1 MSARGLDLVVA
12 GGRVVTATAVLE
24 DAAVGIRGGRIV
36 AVAPVDDLPPA
47 ARTIDATG
55 KIVFPG
61 AIDCH
66 VHLGPEYDDWR
77 GGPLAA
83 AHAGLTT
90 LLGFVMADE
99 GAREP
104 LPKAVHRLRE
114 ETAAQSVLDFG
125 FHFILGNQPWILEGI
140 PEAIGLGVSS
150 FKLFMT
156 YKKRKTRMCSDE
168 MIAGAMELI
177 AAHGGLCQLHCE
189 NGDVI
194 SWLEDRALAA
204 GRVHPRDFPAT
215 CPDWTEE
222 EAINRAILIGRMT
235 GCPVYVVHLSTR
247 LGLERIKQA
256 QAAGQRVWTE
266 TCPQYLLLTEDEM
279 ERWGPLAKI
288 GPPLRPAGGPDREA
302 LWAGLAQG
310 PIAAVASDHS
320 PRAKAL
326 KEPGWKNIF
335 HDEQGNVIPF
345 GSPGLETLIP
355 LVYSEGVVKR
365 GLPLTWMARVLAEN
379 PARMFGLHPGKG
391 AIRAG
396 ADADL
401 LIWDPAGQGAIRVA
415 DHRGMAGWTLY
426 ENFPTHGRP
435 WMTLL
440 RGQVLLEG
448 GTVHQR
454 PGFGRYLHRGTPL
467 PPMAIAER

>member
-1 MSARGLDLVVA
+1 VSARSLDLVVT
-12 GGRVVTATAVLE
+12 GGRVVTSVEVL
-24 DAAVGIRGGRIV
+24 DTAVGIRDGRIV
-36 AVAPVDDLPPA
+36 ALAPPEDLPPA
-47 ARTIDATG
+47 ERIIDATG

-83 AHAGLTT
+83 AHAGLGTV
-90 LLGFVMADE
+90 LSFVMANE
-99 GAREP
+99 GAHET
-104 LPKAVHRLRE
+104 LPTAVNRLRE
-114 ETAAQSVLDFG
+114 EISAQSVLDFG

-140 PEAIGLGVSS
+140 PEAIKLGVSS
-150 FKLFMT
+150 FKMFMT

-177 AAHGGLCQLHCE
+177 GAHGGLCQLHCE

-194 SWLEDRALAA
+194 SWLEDRALAE
-204 GRVHPRDFPAT
+204 GRVKPTDFPAT

-235 GCPVYVVHLSTR
+235 NCPVYVVHLSTR

-256 QAAGQRVWTE
+256 QALGQRVYTE
-266 TCPQYLLLTEDEM
+266 TCPQYLLLTEDAM
-279 ERWGPLAKI
+279 QQWGPLAKI
-288 GPPLRPAGGPDREA
+288 GPPLRPAAGGDREA

-320 PRAKAL
+320 PRPKAM
-326 KEPGWKNIF
+326 KEAGWKNIF
-335 HDEQGNVIPF
+335 QDEKGNVIPF
-345 GSPGLETLIP
+345 GSPGLETLVP

-365 GLPLTWMARVLAEN
+365 GFPLTWMARVLGEN
-379 PARMFGLHPGKG
+379 PARMFGLHPRKG
-391 AIRAG
+391 SIRIG

-401 LIWDPAGQGAIRVA
+401 LIWDPTAKGEIHVA
-415 DHRGMAGWTLY
+415 DHHGIAGWTLY
-426 ENFPTHGRP
+426 EDWKTTGRP

-440 RGQVLLEG
+440 RGQTLLENG
-448 GTVHQR
+448 QLR
-454 PGFGRYLHRGTPL
+454 QKPGFGQYLHRGSPL
-467 PPMAIAER
+467 PPINSAAY

>member
-1 MSARGLDLVVA
+1 MTAPALDLVVS
-12 GGRVVTATAVLE
+12 GGRVVTSTDVL

-36 AVAPVDDLPPA
+36 AVAPPADLPPA
-47 ARTIDATG
+47 ARTIDASG
-55 KIVFPG
+55 KLVFPG

-77 GGPLAA
+77 GGPVAA

-114 ETAAQSVLDFG
+114 ETSAMSVLDFG
-125 FHFILGNQPWILEGI
+125 FHFILGNQPWILDGI

-168 MIAGAMELI
+168 MIAGAMDLI

-194 SWLEDRALAA
+194 AWLEDRALAA
-204 GRVHPRDFPAT
+204 GCVHPRDFPAT

-222 EAINRAILIGRMT
+222 EAINRAVLIGRMT
-235 GCPVYVVHLSTR
+235 KCPVYVVHLSTR

-256 QAAGQRVWTE
+256 QALGQAVYTE

-288 GPPLRPAGGPDREA
+288 GPPLRPAHGPDREA
-302 LWAGLAQG
+302 LWGGLAQG
-310 PIAAVASDHS
+310 SIAAVASDHS
-320 PRAKAL
+320 PRARAL

-335 HDEQGNVIPF
+335 QDDRGNVIPF
-345 GSPGLETLIP
+345 GSPGLETLVP
-355 LVYSEGVVKR
+355 LVYSEGVVAR
-365 GLPLTWMARVLAEN
+365 GFPLTWMARVLAEN
-379 PARMFGLHPGKG
+379 PARMFGLHPRKG
-391 AIRAG
+391 AIRPG

-401 LIWDPAGQGAIRVA
+401 LIWDPDAEGEIRVA

-426 ENFPTHGRP
+426 EGRKTRGRP

-440 RGQVLLEG
+440 RGEVLLDRG
-448 GTVHQR
+448 QLR
-454 PGFGRYLHRGTPL
+454 QQPGFGRFLHRGAPL
-467 PPMAIAER
+467 PPLAIPVR

>member
-1 MSARGLDLVVA
+1 MTARALDLVVT
-12 GGRVVTATAVLE
+12 GGRVVTATDVL
-24 DAAVGIRGGRIV
+24 DAAVGIRDGRIV
-36 AVAPVDDLPPA
+36 AVAPAEELPAA
-47 ARTIDATG
+47 ARTIDASG

-66 VHLGPEYDDWR
+66 VHLGAEYDDWR

-90 LLGFVMADE
+90 LLGFVMAEE

-114 ETAAQSVLDFG
+114 EVSAQSVLDFG

-168 MIAGAMELI
+168 MIAGAMDLI
-177 AAHGGLCQLHCE
+177 GAHGGLCQLHCE

-194 SWLEDRALAA
+194 AWLEDRALAA
-204 GRVHPRDFPAT
+204 GCVHPRDFPAT

-235 GCPVYVVHLSTR
+235 KCPVYVVHLSTH
-247 LGLERIKQA
+247 LGLERIKAA
-256 QAAGQRVWTE
+256 QATGQRVWTE

-288 GPPLRPAGGPDREA
+288 GPPLRPAMGPDREA

-310 PIAAVASDHS
+310 SIAAVASDHS
-320 PRAKAL
+320 PRARTL

-335 HDEQGNVIPF
+335 HDDKGNVIPF

-355 LVYSEGVVKR
+355 LVYSEGVVAR
-365 GLPLTWMARVLAEN
+365 GMPLTWMARVIGEN
-379 PARMFGLHPGKG
+379 PARMFGLHPRKG
-391 AIRAG
+391 AIRVG

-401 LIWDPAGQGAIRVA
+401 LIWDPDGEGEIRVA

-426 ENFPTHGRP
+426 EGRKTRGRP

-440 RGQVLLEG
+440 RGEVLLDQG
-448 GTVHQR
+448 QLR
-454 PGFGRYLHRGTPL
+454 QKPGFGRFLARGTPL
-467 PPMAIAER
+467 APLAVAVP

>member
-1 MSARGLDLVVA
+1 MTPRGVDTIVA
-12 GGRVVTATAVLE
+12 GGKVVTATDVLE
-24 DAAVGIRGGRIV
+24 AAVAIRGGRIV
-36 AVAPVDDLPPA
+36 AVAPPEDLPPA
-47 ARTIDATG
+47 ERTIDASG

-77 GGPLAA
+77 GGPIAA

-90 LLGFVMADE
+90 LLGFTMADE

-104 LPKAVHRLRE
+104 LPKAIHRLRE
-114 ETAAQSVLDFG
+114 ETSAQSVLDFG

-140 PEAIGLGVSS
+140 PEAIGLGVPS

-256 QAAGQRVWTE
+256 QATGQRVWTE

-288 GPPLRPAGGPDREA
+288 GPPLRPAAGPDREA

-320 PRAKAL
+320 PRAKTL

-335 HDEQGNVIPF
+335 QDEQGNVIPF

-365 GLPLTWMARVLAEN
+365 NLPLTWMARVLAEN
-379 PARMFGLHPGKG
+379 PARMFGLHPRKG

-401 LIWDPAGQGAIRVA
+401 LIWDPAGEGAIHVT

-426 ENFPTHGRP
+426 ENFKTHGRP

-440 RGQVLLEG
+440 RGEVLLQDGELR
-448 GTVHQR
+448 QK
-454 PGFGRYLHRGTPL
+454 PGFGRYLHRGAPL
-467 PPMAIAER
+467 PPMTIAAR